1 MEVTFGQ
8 MGDLGQS
15 GCSTLISRF
24 HKTTQD
30 KHWLD
35 SHQKLHMMSS
45 PQWEAET
52 PKHSSNSHIRK
63 CGELAPKTSH
73 VILTLNGASSQDV
86 IAVN

>member
-15 GCSTLISRF
+15 GCFTLISRF

-35 SHQKLHMMSS
+35 SHQKLHIMSS
-45 PQWEAET
+45 PQWEADRQNTAAT
-52 PKHSSNSHIRK
+52 PTLGSVENSLLK
-63 CGELAPKTSH
+63 PPT
-73 VILTLNGASSQDV
+73 
-86 IAVN
+86 